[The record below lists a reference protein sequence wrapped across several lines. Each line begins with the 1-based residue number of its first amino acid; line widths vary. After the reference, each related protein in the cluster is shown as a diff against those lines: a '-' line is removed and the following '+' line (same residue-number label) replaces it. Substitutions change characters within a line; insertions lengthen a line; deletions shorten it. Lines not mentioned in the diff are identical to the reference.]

1 MHNLVKPIFVIAL
14 STLLSG
20 CDGDKITGQAC
31 LGANHDTLEEG
42 LQDQCKAGDAIA
54 TKHPA
59 YFCDVNDAIADNDYN
74 SAFCIYAGA
83 LKAER
88 IKGKS

>member
-1 MHNLVKPIFVIAL
+1 MHNLVKAMAGMAL
-14 STLLSG
+14 CALLSG
-20 CDGDKITGQAC
+20 CGGDKTTGQAC
-31 LGANHDTLEEG
+31 LGANNDTLVEKMP
-42 LQDQCKAGDAIA
+42 DQCKAGDAIA

-59 YFCDVNDAIADNDYN
+59 YFCDFNYAVAYNDYN

>member
-1 MHNLVKPIFVIAL
+1 MHNLVKAMAGMAL
-14 STLLSG
+14 CALLSG

-31 LGANHDTLEEG
+31 LGANHDTLVED

-59 YFCDVNDAIADNDYN
+59 YFCDVNDTIDYN

-83 LKAER
+83 LKVER
-88 IKGKS
+88 VKGK

>member
-1 MHNLVKPIFVIAL
+1 MHNLVKAMAGLAL
-14 STLLSG
+14 CALLSG
-20 CDGDKITGQAC
+20 GDKTTGQAC
-31 LGANHDTLEEG
+31 LGANNDTLVED

-59 YFCDVNDAIADNDYN
+59 YFCDVNDAIADNDYH
-74 SAFCIYAGA
+74 SAFCIYAGP

-88 IKGKS
+88 VKGKS